1 MSRHNSRSGLF
12 LMEIM
17 VVILFF
23 SICAAVC
30 TSVFAKASLLSEKS
44 SQLTAAASRAANI
57 AEIYKS
63 CGGNIQ
69 ETTRL
74 LDDASG
80 DDMTAESIL
89 PEKKRASSETLR
101 AAYKDTNGSMLITL
115 EKATDGLAVITA
127 AVTDNEEMQEIFT
140 MSVRA
145 KEGAL

>member
-17 VVILFF
+17 AVILFF

-63 CGGNIQ
+63 CGGNIN
-69 ETTRL
+69 ETARL

-80 DDMTAESIL
+80 DNQTAENIL
-89 PEKKRASSETLR
+89 TEKNQTSAETLR
-101 AAYKDTNGSMLITL
+101 TVYKDTNSDMLITL
-115 EKATDGLAVITA
+115 EKAPDGLAVITA
-127 AVTDNEEMQEIFT
+127 AVTDNEGTQEIFT
-140 MSVRA
+140 MSVRT
-145 KEGAL
+145 KEGE